1 MEGLYP
7 MIHIGIIILLLV
19 GFDMVYIYFM
29 KDMFSNQV
37 RIIQGEPLLIDKRAL
52 IGAVICYV
60 LLATGLYYFAISK
73 KNSGVFDAFLLGL
86 VIYGVFDSTNFLM
99 FRKWDWRIMVID
111 GLWGGVLFS
120 MVYWVFLRLKILA

>member
-73 KNSGVFDAFLLGL
+73 KNSSIFDAF
-86 VIYGVFDSTNFLM
+86 
-99 FRKWDWRIMVID
+99 
-111 GLWGGVLFS
+111 
-120 MVYWVFLRLKILA
+120 

>member
-1 MEGLYP
+1 MEGLYT

-73 KNSGVFDAFLLGL
+73 KNSSIFDAFLLGI
-86 VIYGVFDSTNFLM
+86 VVYGVFDSTNFLM

-120 MVYWVFLRLKILA
+120 MVYWVFLKLKIL

>member
-73 KNSGVFDAFLLGL
+73 KNSSIFDAFLLGL
-86 VIYGVFDSTNFLM
+86 VVYGVFDSTNFLM

-120 MVYWVFLRLKILA
+120 MVYWVFLRLKIL

>member
-73 KNSGVFDAFLLGL
+73 KNSSIFDAFLLGL

>member
-1 MEGLYP
+1 

-73 KNSGVFDAFLLGL
+73 KNSSIFDAFLLGL

>member
-1 MEGLYP
+1 

-73 KNSGVFDAFLLGL
+73 KNSSIFDAFLLGL
-86 VIYGVFDSTNFLM
+86 VVYGVFDSTNFLM

-120 MVYWVFLRLKILA
+120 MVYWVFLRLKIL